1 MPGVP
6 GEPDDPP
13 LAADPDAEDEL
24 GIRLVGVVLIDPPEE
39 AAAAAADALPPA
51 GIDSLEFTVSVICL
65 ARSATVQPNSYKCC
79 KSSV

>member
-1 MPGVP
+1 M
-6 GEPDDPP
+6 
-13 LAADPDAEDEL
+13 
-24 GIRLVGVVLIDPPEE
+24 GVVLIDPPEE